1 MFMAPVPVEE
11 MHIATGVSPWTGNIS
26 RKKVRGYLML
36 VAFNLEQI
44 GYPRYLQLKNFFSLR
59 KTLEEDTSR
68 DPANTR
74 DGKTKERLTCC
85 MNSSISSDFQVF
97 L

>member
-1 MFMAPVPVEE
+1 MLFFIFVCLERQHVYDTNPPLIEGPPEAAESIFSLGPCSFGRVWVETNYHTLLMFMAPVEE

-44 GYPRYLQLKNFFSLR
+44 
-59 KTLEEDTSR
+59 
-68 DPANTR
+68 
-74 DGKTKERLTCC
+74 
-85 MNSSISSDFQVF
+85 
-97 L
+97 

>member
-1 MFMAPVPVEE
+1 MNVPGDNPKKNIVCDRVWVETNYHTLLVFMAPVEE

-44 GYPRYLQLKNFFSLR
+44 
-59 KTLEEDTSR
+59 
-68 DPANTR
+68 
-74 DGKTKERLTCC
+74 
-85 MNSSISSDFQVF
+85 
-97 L
+97 